1 MSVGTGVTPTDVLD
15 LTSINSATIAS
26 ADLHPD
32 LTDETDY
39 PKREAASCAP
49 FVFDEGNVRPVW
61 QRLAA
66 RAAALGQSAP
76 RPDTTT
82 DADLHILAKGRTIRP
97 LYGEK
102 GSYIFVL
109 PKDATEVRVVSRAGG
124 PADVRPWLDD
134 RRCLGVY
141 VERIVL
147 RSTTEVR
154 DVPID
159 HPSLSQGW
167 WAAERNGTAMRRWTN
182 GEAVLPLPPFH
193 GPTMLEIRA
202 SNGGMAYLTGSNRAS
217 LAA

>member
-1 MSVGTGVTPTDVLD
+1 
-15 LTSINSATIAS
+15 
-26 ADLHPD
+26 
-32 LTDETDY
+32 
-39 PKREAASCAP
+39 
-49 FVFDEGNVRPVW
+49 
-61 QRLAA
+61 
-66 RAAALGQSAP
+66 
-76 RPDTTT
+76 
-82 DADLHILAKGRTIRP
+82 
-97 LYGEK
+97 
-102 GSYIFVL
+102 
-109 PKDATEVRVVSRAGG
+109 
-124 PADVRPWLDD
+124 VRPWLDD